1 MFIGINNMILV
12 LKSEHT
18 ADPSNTYHIFR
29 LISQDFMQK
38 LVHVLSFKSK
48 VDKDLVLGDL

>member
-1 MFIGINNMILV
+1 MILV

-48 VDKDLVLGDL
+48 VDKDLVLGDI